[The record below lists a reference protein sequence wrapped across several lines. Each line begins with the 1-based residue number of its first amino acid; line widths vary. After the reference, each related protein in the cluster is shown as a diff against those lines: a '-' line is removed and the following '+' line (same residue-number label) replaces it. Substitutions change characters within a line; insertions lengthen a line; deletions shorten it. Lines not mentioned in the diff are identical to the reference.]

1 MRDLYLKC
9 GHGFVVMYSII
20 AQSTFNDIPDIVEQI
35 FRIRDTDQVPM
46 IIVGNKTD
54 LEDQRVITKEQ
65 GQQIANKYNCPFVE
79 TSAKMKTNVDF
90 VFSELLEYIDGFGDI
105 KIVVLGSGGVGKSA
119 LVTQFVQGI
128 FVEKVIDFF
137 FYFFYLNL
145 LINH

>member
-79 TSAKMKTNVDF
+79 TSAKTKTNVDF

-137 FYFFYLNL
+137 FYFFYL
-145 LINH
+145 